1 MINVSQDVIDEYLT
15 DSTRKEIVI
24 DHKGYDEETLNYYT
38 GDISVDNKWYGYRI
52 FEVGY
57 SKYLTNVVN
66 VSPTSA
72 ELLDYMHAPII
83 SDWNYFNVSFYL
95 KVTSVTDASLLSD
108 SIEFQL
114 QIDNHIYGVIH
125 TPKADV
131 LAGVR
136 IVLSNPRTDS
146 LVTDLEN
153 ATSITSRGW
162 WVGDIASNVRIEYE
176 ISQVSVNFTK
186 KAKLPPSIWQAPI
199 DWNGEKARNPYRID
213 NDTLVYEDF
222 SLTESLCSQDNIKF
236 GLCESAHCEFSE
248 VGANAIKVGD
258 TLNISSTLPNHVNTI
273 PDNDLFA
280 INWVGSTGT
289 GSQTQGSDLYYW
301 IAIVGAAYAT
311 DWSDYITSLGLASKK
326 LYYQFNVKF
335 VFNNLTGQKPTY
347 FKFRY
352 YATINGESWSF
363 TSINY
368 FRVSDYD
375 NTFNL
380 LSLTDDMTRNAGVMS
395 GIERVVVRFYDENKV
410 DYAQGVNTGTIIT
423 YGTQIQF
430 RIGEPGYTMPAYSQD
445 DLYYAKG
452 TLDAYLSQWGVESI
466 PLGVFKVDSISN
478 EYKHNLIRKKIT
490 AYDNLLT
497 LEGNAAD
504 WYTQYMYGIDT
515 DDWNS
520 NGFEYARQI
529 YSTYWNY
536 VSSIGLDNV
545 SNYEL
550 TTVKNFTDGEFIAY
564 SGNYYKRLTW
574 PGSGGNTWAVC
585 YGASTVNISD
595 PSLLYRVTWDYM
607 PNETENGHK
616 AWFPLYNEKVDSL
629 YRGVLHNAGVLIE
642 EYKSGAQ
649 TPYNRIC
656 VNEGDFFML
665 SEETASIKVILP
677 SGNDGTSSYQ
687 ICKNVVLQ
695 SAPPRQTLTNGNL
708 RLCYYNYGTKNIFA
722 CESSITGRDVVRS
735 LLEVC
740 GCFFRLDR
748 LHGLPEFVYPTK
760 GGLYPSNTLYPAD
773 DLYPRTGTDQLYS
786 MGKYISVIAENYEV
800 KDYGRIQILKDIKS
814 SDTVSVCE
822 WQYEGDPDAENTYII
837 DDNIFYCADDMEYD
851 YDNMPEVADMLEGM
865 WGVISNLG
873 YVPNITQ
880 ALGAPGLECG
890 DRIGLL
896 TYDGGFESFV
906 FRRTLKGIQNLRDTY
921 ESVGDEKNEAINN
934 FGY

>member
-1 MINVSQDVIDEYLT
+1 MGENVS
-15 DSTRKEIVI
+15 
-24 DHKGYDEETLNYYT
+24 
-38 GDISVDNKWYGYRI
+38 
-52 FEVGY
+52 
-57 SKYLTNVVN
+57 VN
-66 VSPTSA
+66 VGDR
-72 ELLDYMHAPII
+72 LAPII
-83 SDWNYFNVSFYL
+83 
-95 KVTSVTDASLLSD
+95 
-108 SIEFQL
+108 
-114 QIDNHIYGVIH
+114 
-125 TPKADV
+125 
-131 LAGVR
+131 
-136 IVLSNPRTDS
+136 
-146 LVTDLEN
+146 
-153 ATSITSRGW
+153 
-162 WVGDIASNVRIEYE
+162 
-176 ISQVSVNFTK
+176 
-186 KAKLPPSIWQAPI
+186 
-199 DWNGEKARNPYRID
+199 
-213 NDTLVYEDF
+213 
-222 SLTESLCSQDNIKF
+222 
-236 GLCESAHCEFSE
+236 
-248 VGANAIKVGD
+248 
-258 TLNISSTLPNHVNTI
+258 TLPNYI
-273 PDNDLFA
+273 SELSDNDLFK
-280 INWVGSTGT
+280 INWVSSLSGGYGT
-289 GSQTQGSDLYYW
+289 SGNKNFTSWALILEGRVIS
-301 IAIVGAAYAT
+301 A
-311 DWSDYITSLGLASKK
+311 DWTNYITSLNLASKRF
-326 LYYQFNVKF
+326 YYQWQIRFEFK
-335 VFNNLTGQKPTY
+335 NLTGTKPTY

-352 YATINGESWSF
+352 YAKVNGTTYSF
-363 TSINY
+363 TSSTY
-368 FRVSDYD
+368 YLVSDYD
-375 NTFNL
+375 EVNGL
-380 LSLTDDMTRNAGVMS
+380 LTADDP
-395 GIERVVVRFYDENKV
+395 IERSFGNLESISDLYVMFYKSDKTQYSAGEATCLLDTHAGQVQYRLGDE
-410 DYAQGVNTGTIIT
+410 GH
-423 YGTQIQF
+423 
-430 RIGEPGYTMPAYSQD
+430 TMPAYNRND
-445 DLYYAKG
+445 RYVANG
-452 TLDAYLSQWGVESI
+452 TLNEYIHSRTHQSDI
-466 PLGVFKVDSISN
+466 PLGVFYVSN
-478 EYKHNLIRKKIT
+478 VSKEYAHNLVKRKIE

-497 LEGNAAD
+497 LENNAAD

-536 VSSIGLDNV
+536 VSSIGLDDV

-550 TTVKNFTDGEFIAY
+550 TTVKSFTDGEFIAY

-880 ALGAPGLECG
+880 ALGAPWLECG